1 MSMKISY
8 VTIEK
13 CSCIFWNSVPL
24 PQFNF
29 FNKCLVLLVTV
40 SVNILPYVTEHYLLN
55 NPAKQLNPGISL
67 TKR

>member
-8 VTIEK
+8 VAIEK

-29 FNKCLVLLVTV
+29 FTKCLVPLVIV
-40 SVNILPYVTEHYLLN
+40 SVNTLPYITELYLLN
-55 NPAKQLNPGISL
+55 NPAKLLDPGISL
-67 TKR
+67 TKW